1 MATRDNDVV
10 HMQPS
15 LRYLSRKFPERAGAS
30 VQKSIDILCRG
41 LIFLISGAFFV
52 VLTVPSSAQQ
62 ITFGTGLVCNQL
74 EEIERYM
81 TLYNE
86 GDSVDG
92 VLDEVNHEAE
102 RLACD
107 VVTVAYIRDED
118 VKIIHI
124 TGGFG
129 AIAKV
134 VVVGVHTG
142 AEWLSVPPMEKFMI
156 VSLEDREA

>member
-1 MATRDNDVV
+1 M
-10 HMQPS
+10 
-15 LRYLSRKFPERAGAS
+15 EAS
-30 VQKSIDILCRG
+30 VQKFIDILCRG
-41 LIFLISGAFFV
+41 LIFLISGALAFA
-52 VLTVPSSAQQ
+52 LTVPSRAQQ

-74 EEIERYM
+74 EEVERYM

-92 VLDEVNHEAE
+92 VVDEVNHEAE

-107 VVTVAYIRDED
+107 VATVAYIRGED
-118 VKIIHI
+118 IKIIHI
-124 TGGFG
+124 AGGFG

-134 VVVGVHTG
+134 VVVGVHTST
-142 AEWLSVPPMEKFMI
+142 EWLSVPPMERFMI